1 MSENSS
7 KLSLTVRASNSFTRQ
22 NTSPSYRFLIYE
34 NYCYHFG
41 TKGKIIFDI
50 EKSKLKF
57 SIRGEISDNFKKKY
71 QDKREFE
78 VLKSNIESC
87 DDMDIADENGKEKY
101 LFRIKIKNIH
111 ENNIVT
117 REEKIF
123 VFYKEPNKDNKRVRD
138 NFVKLIKGMKSDFM
152 NLFKLDFKK
161 MSIQSKKK
169 IIFFMKNKDL
179 LILYRKLSKFYD
191 PEKILLYIKYM
202 RPERFNISLGHNRIQ
217 LSRDEELI
225 ISYQLFKQKIN
236 VNKLISSDINI
247 YKQYYEAMEKE
258 DFKPEEFWMKFYYA
272 QKDNKTYLVGD
283 YNPIELNT
291 NYNKDVTDYN
301 LLEELEKD
309 KYYYDTYETNYLYYE
324 PEYDMKSKINN
335 YSINKMKEINYFSY
349 SPQSINLFSSIKNS
363 MKNKQSKKNS
373 IPMIKSNQN
382 LTEKMEVEKDDNKN
396 ENENKINKPKRIPKS
411 ELKNKISQMK
421 QEYEQTKNTN
431 NNNNKT
437 TIRAITE
444 EVDKVYN
451 LASIMNA
458 LNNSVDERLYDT
470 YKNILIIRDLSLMFK
485 REFYDYEKTK
495 DRLNPDKKREKSSQI
510 QLIKNEMNNIISQIK
525 KKEGHY
531 EQKPLI
537 NFLIKYAEYNALN

>member
-1 MSENSS
+1 MSANSS
-7 KLSLTVRASNSFTRQ
+7 RLSLTARASNSFTRQ
-22 NTSPSYRFLIYE
+22 NNLPTNRLLVYE
-34 NYCYHFG
+34 SYCYHLQ
-41 TKGKIIFDI
+41 TKGKLTFDL

-57 SIRGEISDNFKKKY
+57 SIREERSKRFKENY
-71 QDKREFE
+71 QDIKEFE
-78 VLKSNIESC
+78 ILKSDIESC
-87 DDMDIADENGKEKY
+87 DIDDYIDEKGQEKY
-101 LFRIKIKNIH
+101 LFIVKLKNIGSI
-111 ENNIVT
+111 NNVNQK
-117 REEKIF
+117 EKFFIF
-123 VFYKEPNKDNKRVRD
+123 LKEQNKDNKKIRD
-138 NFVKLIKGMKSDFM
+138 HFVELINDIKYDYINLFKSDFR
-152 NLFKLDFKK
+152 K
-161 MSIQSKKK
+161 MSTQNKKK
-169 IIFFMKNKDL
+169 IMFFMKNKDL
-179 LILYRKLSKFYD
+179 LILYRKLSNFYA

-202 RPERFNISLGHNRIQ
+202 HPERFNISLGHNRIQ

-349 SPQSINLFSSIKNS
+349 SPQSINLYSSIKNS
-363 MKNKQSKKNS
+363 MKNKQPQKNS
-373 IPMIKSNQN
+373 IPPLKSSQN
-382 LTEKMEVEKDDNKN
+382 PTEKMEIEKDDNKN

-411 ELKNKISQMK
+411 ELINRISKMK
-421 QEYEQTKNTN
+421 QDYEQTKNTN
-431 NNNNKT
+431 NKNNKA
-437 TIRAITE
+437 TIKAITE
-444 EVDKVYN
+444 EMDKIYN
-451 LASIMNA
+451 LANVMNA
-458 LNNSVDERLYDT
+458 LNNSVDERLKGI
-470 YKNILIIRDLSLMFK
+470 YKNILIIRDLSLIYK

-495 DRLNPDKKREKSSQI
+495 EKLTPDKKREKSSQI
-510 QLIKNEMNNIISQIK
+510 QHIKNEMNNIISQIK
-525 KKEGHY
+525 KNEGHY

-537 NFLIKYAEYNALN
+537 NFLIKYAEYNAIN